1 MLSVGGSGNRWTWKL
16 SSLVCR
22 DQEQPQTDRKSIMF
36 SDMDFEIEEDKLGIP
51 IVPGTVT
58 LKKDSQNLIGISI
71 GGGAQY
77 CPCLYIVQVFD
88 NTPAALDGT
97 LAAGDE
103 IVGVTGKS
111 VKGKTKVEV
120 AKMIQAV
127 KGEVTIHYNK
137 LQADPKQGKT
147 LDIVLKKVKHRLV
160 ENMSSG
166 TADALGL
173 SRAILCNDGLV
184 KKLEELERTAEL
196 YKGLME
202 HTKRLLRA
210 FFELSQTHRDDV
222 IDVPVKELRVGAGV
236 GMHQARFYIPNT
248 MLSDLNTYLNKAI
261 PDTKLTIKK
270 YLDVKFEYL
279 SYCLKVKEMDDEE
292 YSCIALQE
300 PLYRVGTGNYEYRLI
315 LRCRQEARARF
326 AKMRKD
332 VLEKIELLDQKHVQ
346 DIVFQLQRF
355 VSAMSKYYDECYAV
369 LKDADVF
376 PIEVDLTKTM
386 LNYSPKDIY
395 TDAEEEDEKENE
407 ENGEKL
413 FDDE

>member
-1 MLSVGGSGNRWTWKL
+1 
-16 SSLVCR
+16 
-22 DQEQPQTDRKSIMF
+22 MF
-36 SDMDFEIEEDKLGIP
+36 GDMDFEIEEDKLGIP
-51 IVPGTVT
+51 TVPGTVT

-103 IVGVTGKS
+103 IIGVTGKS

-210 FFELSQTHRDDV
+210 FFELSQTHRAFGDV
-222 IDVPVKELRVGAGV
+222 FSIIGVREPQPSASEAFVKFADAHRSIEKFGIRLLKTVK
-236 GMHQARFYIPNT
+236 P

-386 LNYSPKDIY
+386 LNYSPKDLY
-395 TDAEEEDEKENE
+395 PDAEEEE